1 MIHINEQ
8 MTLITPCFCAG
19 ANQNVAEIRAAS
31 IRGQLRWWFR
41 VLGGTFEQEKELFG
55 GVHDEKDGKNNSNG
69 HKGAKASKIV
79 VRVRIK
85 DEDKKHGKLEELPRQ
100 NSSLYYLFHFVR
112 VSGDRRRYESEGWL
126 KEGTTFTI
134 EVLSRLPMSSDEET
148 QFLRTWNA
156 FVNFGGLGLRQTRG
170 LGSFAPQQR
179 LDMNQLKLAMHEL
192 ERKGVYSWFIAGMNG
207 QPILTGN
214 WKEAMIYLEAALGHV
229 RQHGF
234 KSSDP
239 TPLGGGGRT
248 RQASALHLRPVHLQE
263 GYLPVLYYTPQVLA
277 PQNARGNQALLD
289 LLNGNLPCK
298 VPYKQKPD
306 NPDTRNECRIMRV

>member
-1 MIHINEQ
+1 MIQIEEKL
-8 MTLITPCFCAG
+8 TLITPCFCAG
-19 ANQNVAEIRAAS
+19 ADQKVAELRAPS

-41 VLGGTFEQEKELFG
+41 VLGGTPEQEKELFG
-55 GVHDEKDGKNNSNG
+55 GVHGN
-69 HKGAKASKIV
+69 AAASKIV
-79 VRVRIK
+79 VRIK
-85 DEDKKHGKLEELPRQ
+85 DITPLHGKTEELPRQ
-100 NSSLYYLFHFVR
+100 NAPLYYLFHFANA
-112 VSGDRRRYESEGWL
+112 SGKNKFDKNGPRYEPSGWL
-126 KEGTTFTI
+126 KEGTAFTV
-134 EVLSRLPMSSDEET
+134 EVLSRQPMKPEEER
-148 QFLRTWNA
+148 QFLEAWNA
-156 FVNFGGLGLRQTRG
+156 FVTFGGLGLRQTRG

-179 LDMNQLKLAMHEL
+179 LDMNQLKLAMREL
-192 ERKGVYSWFIAGMNG
+192 ERKGVYSWVIAGMNG

-234 KSSDP
+234 KSNDS
-239 TPLGGGGRT
+239 TPLGGGGRS
-248 RQASALHLRPVHLQE
+248 RQASALHLRPVRLQE

-298 VPYKQKPD
+298 VPYKQKPA